1 MPRATVPSDQISRK
15 RWDICTT
22 ALQLIQQQVNK
33 GSLDMNKLKIE
44 EDNEGLHFIYEDD
57 K

>member
-15 RWDICTT
+15 RWDIYTT

-44 EDNEGLHFIYEDD
+44 EDVEGLHFIYEDD